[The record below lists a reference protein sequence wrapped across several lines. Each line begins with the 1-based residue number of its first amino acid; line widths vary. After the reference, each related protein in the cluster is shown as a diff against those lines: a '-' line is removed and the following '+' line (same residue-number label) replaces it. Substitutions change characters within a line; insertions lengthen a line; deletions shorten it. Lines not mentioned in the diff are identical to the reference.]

1 MKKNISFYSV
11 IILLVLIPF
20 QLQAQ
25 IETPALS
32 FNRGKLWQSV
42 FNGKIGPSFN
52 NWRRIGIGLD
62 WPGFEPS
69 WINENIGGAP
79 TYMLTG
85 GLVVG
90 AKKNADT
97 VLVVEDW
104 SISTGTVSPESGSK
118 YIITKHT
125 FKYKNGENYW
135 LLKTPKEG
143 EEVIETS
150 WEYNKLYTDEFGIQR
165 QLPVR
170 VTRSS
175 HQWSGSARNE
185 NYVIHEYIIR
195 NISPELKAHFTS
207 TGDFERVATI
217 PDTLYEF
224 YAMLNYAL
232 HANSRSWSV
241 LFPSETPGA
250 RNTWFFYDA
259 SRRMIWGRASDFLKT
274 SKIEPDFGFS
284 NSQGRLVNGVPS
296 GEWLAHGYF
305 GMRLVYSSPNASN
318 QTTFVRANGWSAGD
332 DAFDFGGPLANKNT
346 EEAQYELIKNISTA
360 PNFVQIPS
368 DTVYMRR
375 SRMWSMMSLGPW
387 NILPG
392 DSIVITVA
400 ELVDG
405 ASYTAALDPAASST
419 IGAGG
424 LRIFQNSADKAKFTY
439 DQKLKG
445 NGFNHPDP
453 PPAPPFTVDFY
464 KEREGFVAN
473 EISWDNRYDNTSDPD
488 DGIADLHGYKVYRS
502 DYLPIGPWD
511 SVGVVY
517 KGDPL
522 LYNASTGKYRFID
535 STVDI
540 GSSYYYAL
548 TAFDSGRTVWNIDP
562 AARFT
567 ETGSTGAVPPL
578 ESSVYANKK
587 IVKFTAT
594 LPPSQN
600 LDNVLVVPN
609 PFVIGA
615 GSSQPGETDRIQFV
629 NIPNPCTIR
638 IYTVRGDLVKT
649 LNVEEGVGAVVSW
662 DQVTD
667 FGLYIESGV
676 YIYHIESP
684 KGKKIG
690 KFAVVR

>member
-1 MKKNISFYSV
+1 MKQR
-11 IILLVLIPF
+11 IILFIAVLTGLLSADIY
-20 QLQAQ
+20 AQ

-42 FNGKIGPSFN
+42 FNGKSGPSFN

-79 TYMLTG
+79 SYMLTG
-85 GLVVG
+85 GLIVG
-90 AKKNADT
+90 AKRTADS

-104 SISTGTVSPESGSK
+104 SISGATISSETGAK
-118 YIITKHT
+118 YLLTKHN
-125 FKYKNGENYW
+125 FKYKNGDNYW
-135 LLKTPKEG
+135 LVSSPLEG

-150 WEYNKLYTDEFGIQR
+150 WEYNKLYTDEFGITR

-170 VTRSS
+170 VIRSS

-185 NYVIHEYIIR
+185 NYVIHEYVIK
-195 NISPELKAHFTS
+195 NISPELKAHFS
-207 TGDFERVATI
+207 ALGDTLRVATI
-217 PDTLYEF
+217 ADTLLEF
-224 YAMLNYAL
+224 YAMFNYAL
-232 HANSRSWSV
+232 HANSRSWTI
-241 LFPSETPGA
+241 LFPQETPGA

-259 SRRMIWGRASDFLKT
+259 TRRMIWGRAADYLRT

-284 NSQGRLVNGVPS
+284 NSQGRITNGNPS
-296 GEWLAHGYF
+296 GEWLSPGYV
-305 GMRLVYSSPNASN
+305 GLRLLYSSRNTAN
-318 QTTFVRANGWSAGD
+318 QTTSVRSYGFSAAD
-332 DAFDFGGPLANKNT
+332 DAFDFGGPLSNKNT
-346 EEAQYELIKNISTA
+346 EEAQYELIKNLSSA
-360 PNFVQIPS
+360 QNFVQIPS

-375 SRMWSMMSLGPW
+375 SRMWSMMNLGPW
-387 NILPG
+387 DILPG
-392 DSIVITVA
+392 DSIVIAVA

-405 ASYTAALDPAASST
+405 ASYNSALDPTASSI

-424 LRIFQNSADKAKFTY
+424 LRLFQNSADKAKFTY
-439 DQKLKG
+439 DQKVKG

-453 PPAPPFTVDFY
+453 PPAPAFTVDFY
-464 KEREGFVAN
+464 KGREGFVAN
-473 EISWDNRYDNTSDPD
+473 EIVWNNSKESIPDPD
-488 DGIADLHGYKVYRS
+488 DGVADLTGYKIYRS

-511 SVGVVY
+511 SVGAVM
-517 KGDPL
+517 KGDPAV
-522 LYNASTGKYRFID
+522 YNPATGEYRFID

-548 TAFDSGRTVWNIDP
+548 TAFDNGRTSWNIDP

-567 ETGSTGAVPPL
+567 ETGSTGAVPVL

-594 LPPSQN
+594 LPPLAT
-600 LDNVLVVPN
+600 LDKVLVVPN
-609 PFVIGA
+609 PFVIGE
-615 GSSQPGETDRIQFV
+615 GSSLPGESDQLQFV

-649 LNVEEGVGAVVSW
+649 IEVPEGTGAVVSW

-667 FGLYIESGV
+667 YRLFIESGV
-676 YIYHIESP
+676 YIYHIDSP
-684 KGKKIG
+684 VGTKTG